1 MNINYVQ
8 KSWNPSLNSLHWVDA
23 KNLTYYFKILTKNSS
38 RSTVV
43 FLNRSSF
50 QANGA
55 LEFLWLLLQDATGKR
70 IKQQKCRFLQLWR
83 SKTRSPDVFDRMTY
97 LEACI
102 VLPAPVQGF
111 FVVSAKS
118 ELASICLIFVW
129 PSLLLRVWP
138 HALPVI
144 STCHGFEACPD
155 RLTDLPYRT
164 SVKGICTD
172 IFSIRQLSVS
182 RSEDRR
188 MSSGTRSI

>member
-1 MNINYVQ
+1 M
-8 KSWNPSLNSLHWVDA
+8 
-23 KNLTYYFKILTKNSS
+23 
-38 RSTVV
+38 V

-55 LEFLWLLLQDATGKR
+55 LEFLWLLLQDAPGKW

-83 SKTRSPDVFDRMTY
+83 SKIHSPDVFDRMTY
-97 LEACI
+97 LEACM

-111 FVVSAKS
+111 PVVSVRS

-129 PSLLLRVWP
+129 PSLLLPVWP
-138 HALPVI
+138 RALPVI

-172 IFSIRQLSVS
+172 IFPIRQLSVS
-182 RSEDRR
+182 RSEGRR
-188 MSSGTRSI
+188 ISLGTHSI